1 MLQPF
6 DKLRGCKLAA
16 SDGEIGEVSEFYFDD
31 DHWTVRYLVVET
43 GSWLSGRRVLIA
55 PNALREVDAQGGAIA
70 VNLTQEQVRN
80 SPPLESDKPVVR
92 QHEEELHR
100 YYKRNPYWAPGGTV
114 HGLGIPPTTILRP
127 GAYAGFSESLKSDL
141 PPETSEP
148 KGDPHLR
155 SSAELLSG
163 YTFHTDDGEIGIAED
178 FIVDDEDWTV
188 RYFVVRTG
196 VWFFGKEVLLALDW
210 IEKISLER
218 AAVVVD
224 LPRSAI
230 KEAPEYDSDTPISRA
245 FEQRLHDHYGRKRYW
260 DTVETTPE

>member
-1 MLQPF
+1 MLRPF
-6 DKLRGCKLAA
+6 KTLRGCTLAA
-16 SDGEIGEVSEFYFDD
+16 SDGEIGQVREFYFDD

-55 PNALREVDAQGGAIA
+55 PNALDEMDAQGGAIT

-80 SPPLESDKPVVR
+80 SPPLDSDKPVSR

-127 GAYAGFSESLKSDL
+127 EAYAGFSESLKSDL

-148 KGDPHLR
+148 KGDPRLR

-163 YTFHTDDGEIGIAED
+163 YTFHTDDGEIGMAED

-260 DTVETTPE
+260 DTVEAKPE